1 MKTSIY
7 LLLSIYHIFKLLQ
20 CVGENEL
27 QYDRVEK
34 RFRTHSTCV
43 QHREVFEP
51 VSLVQNFSSGGPTSS
66 KLQHRSR
73 KSVMSLTL
81 VSMYL
86 DLGEVDKSGG
96 VVYTRGS
103 YERWLLR
110 LSRVLNPLV
119 FYTEVPSML
128 RLLVRERAG
137 RGASTSA
144 SENNRRSA
152 DFIIGRSPVDSI
164 NSPQSE
170 FDRPDLSNR
179 TRAFLIDRFSLRSFR
194 EYLPRIRKVL
204 RDPPFPRYFPNTVV
218 PEYGATMHAKYDALE
233 RAIRANYFGSKYFA
247 WIDVG
252 VFRELSLAGAAT
264 GEGERGGARRSGG
277 SRPTPHFGLLLPAH
291 FDEQRV
297 AFGQVYAPNFELTPE
312 QIVAKNEVWLCGC
325 FFAAERGVMLRFAA
339 QYAAGVEEMLVRG
352 LSSTD
357 QQVLYATLSPVG
369 RSWHRAPTVEV
380 QAFIRDASHSS
391 LNEWFFL
398 AYLCKEHW
406 ERSHVS

>member
-1 MKTSIY
+1 M
-7 LLLSIYHIFKLLQ
+7 HLQ
-20 CVGENEL
+20 CVVENEFR
-27 QYDRVEK
+27 YDRIQK
-34 RFRTHSTCV
+34 RFRTHSTCN
-43 QHREVFEP
+43 QHREVSGP
-51 VSLVQNFSSGGPTSS
+51 VSLIQNFSSGGPISS
-66 KLQHRSR
+66 KLQHQSRS
-73 KSVMSLTL
+73 SVMSLTL

-128 RLLVRERAG
+128 RLLVRERTGREPSAG
-137 RGASTSA
+137 AG
-144 SENNRRSA
+144 ENNRRSA
-152 DFIIGRSPVDSI
+152 DFIIGRSSVDSI
-164 NSPQSE
+164 NAPHSE
-170 FDRPDLSNR
+170 SDRPDLSNR

-194 EYLPRIRKVL
+194 DYLLRIRQVL

-252 VFRELSLAGAAT
+252 IFRELSLT
-264 GEGERGGARRSGG
+264 GEAEGGGGGGADNSGG
-277 SRPTPHFGLLLPAH
+277 KRPTPHFGLLLPAH

-297 AFGQVYAPNFELTPE
+297 AFGQVFAPNFELTPE

-339 QYAAGVEEMLVRG
+339 QYAAGVEEMLARG

-357 QQVLYATLSPVG
+357 QQVLYAMLSPVG

-380 QAFIRDASHSS
+380 QPFVRDPSHSS
-391 LNEWFFL
+391 LNQWFFL
-398 AYLCKEHW
+398 AYLCKQHW
-406 ERSHVS
+406 ERSQIYQS